1 MVEEEGTEEAE
12 DVVEME
18 LLLPDLPLD
27 KIHKVKKRTCEW
39 HLGRIENP
47 PLCHLHLSEF
57 HQSLPTALHRGTEV

>member
-39 HLGRIENP
+39 HL
-47 PLCHLHLSEF
+47 
-57 HQSLPTALHRGTEV
+57 